1 MVVQPPTKLVVLI
14 CAWLSDLLLAVYPVP
29 FQLSVPALRV
39 LSCMKMVRHVVHCLH
54 VDQITSH
61 ALLLL
66 DLTKTA
72 YQVFG
77 DVMDRMIVLM
87 LVMKLAAPIASH
99 MNSVVKLG
107 SV

>member
-1 MVVQPPTKLVVLI
+1 
-14 CAWLSDLLLAVYPVP
+14 
-29 FQLSVPALRV
+29 
-39 LSCMKMVRHVVHCLH
+39 MKMGEHAVQCLH

-61 ALLLL
+61 ALPMQ

-72 YQVFG
+72 YRAFG

-87 LVMKLAAPIASH
+87 VVMKLAALIASR
-99 MNSVVKLG
+99 MNSVVKLD